1 MSDYLIYT
9 NLDDALEKAET
20 EGSRRNYSYYKV
32 GRGTRY
38 KTSPEE
44 TADGNYALDVTEYE
58 LTEDEKSAIT
68 NSVTF
73 PTPEAP

>member
-9 NLDDALEKAET
+9 NLEDALARAET
-20 EGSRRNYSYYKV
+20 EGVRRNYSYYKI

-58 LTEDEKSAIT
+58 LTEDEQSAIT

-73 PTPEAP
+73 PTSEAP

>member
-9 NLDDALEKAET
+9 NLDDALSRAET
-20 EGSRRNYSYYKV
+20 EGARRGYSYYKV

-38 KTSPEE
+38 KTSPKE
-44 TADGNYALDVTEYE
+44 TSDGNYALDVTEYE
-58 LTEDEKSAIT
+58 LTEDEQSATT
-68 NSVTF
+68 NGVTF